1 MRTQIKKYYDNCWG
15 GIIGPKQKEVIDN
28 LQLPGIRLEDRPG
41 RDHLLLVVGGAE
53 GNSPELFIPLNP
65 RGGGNCNQGTSYQPG
80 GPEIVRVIN
89 IKKAGGIREG
99 LGLSKQNPLEPCI
112 CGSGR
117 PKNECCQNSPGR
129 ILSFTDI
136 KFSREIKKIQE
147 ELYEF
152 LLQDPEGLERAFS
165 RSVFGDFMEYSEL
178 IGDQDYFELFLDWL
192 AFDYPDQQGEVPFS
206 RFLHKKKDRIRG
218 PLYGELMSWKNSF
231 RSAYRVQ
238 ELIPGQGLIL
248 QDIFSRSW
256 QWLAHRELNDLVG
269 PGDIIIARLLRA
281 GNWKVC
287 FLEPMF
293 FPQVVEEPLAQDI
306 TAMQKRMV
314 NWGYSF
320 KSWSSFLRQHEEIL
334 LSILCASFST
344 AEPSPEE
351 RDQLW
356 EREAAVKIR
365 NFLRHPRPE
374 LEFQS
379 PREISLDPLEV
390 EKKQDF
396 YSRLD
401 RGFYDRPEMIF
412 SGFKEEIL
420 SLLGEGPDP
429 RPDLAWGQ
437 EEYFAEACFLAR
449 RMARCHFPLDI
460 EKALT
465 IWQQFSA
472 NYQPS
477 LRKKGSWA
485 AVVDYFF
492 SQTLGYPETQAQVA
506 RVYGVSA
513 ASISR
518 KIGPFSEFAVLEGK
532 QGGDGDLTDLFLF
545 LGDF

>member
-1 MRTQIKKYYDNCWG
+1 M
-15 GIIGPKQKEVIDN
+15 
-28 LQLPGIRLEDRPG
+28 
-41 RDHLLLVVGGAE
+41 
-53 GNSPELFIPLNP
+53 
-65 RGGGNCNQGTSYQPG
+65 
-80 GPEIVRVIN
+80 
-89 IKKAGGIREG
+89 
-99 LGLSKQNPLEPCI
+99 SKQNPLEPCI

-117 PKNECCQNSPGR
+117 AKNECCQNSPGR

-136 KFSREIKKIQE
+136 KFSREIKIIQE
-147 ELYEF
+147 ELYGF
-152 LLQDPEGLERAFS
+152 LLQNPEGLEKAFS

-192 AFDYPDQQGEVPFS
+192 AFDFQDDRGESPFAN
-206 RFLHKKKDRIRG
+206 FLHKKKDQLRG
-218 PLYGELMSWKNSF
+218 PLYGELISWKNSF

-238 ELIPGQGLIL
+238 EVIPGQGLIL
-248 QDIFSRSW
+248 QDIFSRAW
-256 QWLAHRELNDLVG
+256 QWLAHRELNELIA
-269 PGDIIIARLLRA
+269 PGDITIARLLKA

-314 NWGYSF
+314 DWGYSF

-344 AEPSPEE
+344 AEPALEE

-374 LEFQS
+374 LDFQS
-379 PREISLDPLEV
+379 PREISLDPRWV
-390 EKKQDF
+390 EKKKDF
-396 YSRLD
+396 YARLE
-401 RGFYDRPEMIF
+401 RGVYDRPEMVF
-412 SGFKEEIL
+412 SGFKAEIF
-420 SLLGEGPDP
+420 SLLGEEPGP
-429 RPDLAWGQ
+429 RSDLAWEE
-437 EEYFAEACFLAR
+437 EEYFAEACILAR
-449 RMARCHFPLDI
+449 RMTRCHFPLDI
-460 EKALT
+460 EKALKT
-465 IWQQFSA
+465 WQWFSA
-472 NYQPS
+472 IFKPS
-477 LRKKGSWA
+477 LRKRGSWA

-518 KIGPFSEFAVLEGK
+518 KIGPFSEFIIVEGK
-532 QGGDGDLTDLFLF
+532 EVGEGGLTDLFLF